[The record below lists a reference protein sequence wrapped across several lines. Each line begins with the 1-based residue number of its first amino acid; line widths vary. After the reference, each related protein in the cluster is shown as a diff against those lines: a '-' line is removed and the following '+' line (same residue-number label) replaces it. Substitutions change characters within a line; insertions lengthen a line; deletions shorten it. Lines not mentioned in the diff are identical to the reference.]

1 MTTTATTAIC
11 SATSPDPSDSLSDCF
26 LPQSESPSHACMFL
40 CEGGREAGFF
50 STNISRAAVAA
61 ARRRRRHGGERGQ
74 PPHAAVT
81 RSLPPL
87 LSHSLS
93 HSRRWRSLSISVPPR
108 QHRRRGGEHER
119 ASEEAAA
126 AVSFLSLVHHPSGR
140 PSVRPLSSIQFPS
153 FLTESLNNNPPLSP
167 SLALKLL
174 HTRSRAPFHLRP
186 TATGLPF
193 WFGPAPPPACDSLR
207 SAGKENGRVRAL
219 ALLAR
224 LLVGF
229 RGVLFRWSMMSMWT
243 ESDWVRSLALPPSC
257 EHASRSM
264 WCFSPFSCCYR
275 FRRRRWRDWR
285 GCLAI

>member
-11 SATSPDPSDSLSDCF
+11 SATSPDPSDSLSLSDCF

-126 AVSFLSLVHHPSGR
+126 AAVSFLSLVHHPSGR

-153 FLTESLNNNPPLSP
+153 FLPSSLSHLTTTLLSHPRSP
-167 SLALKLL
+167 SNCS
-174 HTRSRAPFHLRP
+174 TRAP
-186 TATGLPF
+186 
-193 WFGPAPPPACDSLR
+193 
-207 SAGKENGRVRAL
+207 
-219 ALLAR
+219 
-224 LLVGF
+224 
-229 RGVLFRWSMMSMWT
+229 
-243 ESDWVRSLALPPSC
+243 ALPSTSDRPRPGC
-257 EHASRSM
+257 RSG
-264 WCFSPFSCCYR
+264 SG
-275 FRRRRWRDWR
+275 RRRRRRAIRCARQGRRTGACAHWPSS
-285 GCLAI
+285 LASSLDFVAFCFGGR